1 MNPDIE
7 THLPGNVLNSLRQ
20 LGKAITYHSNW
31 LKEFHRAL
39 ICDQPMNGDELQDDA
54 HQKCRLGKWYYGD
67 VDESI
72 QALETFKE
80 VGDLHHSVH
89 QQASRLLEIKYAGQ
103 AVSIQSYDEF
113 INIAMLFRTA
123 LQDLQFNMVSQV
135 CAVDHLTGVWN
146 RYAMTYKLTQE
157 HERITRTGQSCSI
170 ALLDF
175 DHFKK
180 INDQYGHIVGDN
192 VLKTALEFF
201 SSKIR
206 KYDAIFR
213 YGGEEFLFLL
223 PATTTEEAQ
232 DLMERL
238 RTGIKKLSIPTNNNA
253 SIHTRV
259 SIGLTS
265 LDQNITVADAIDMA
279 DSALLKAKADGRDC
293 LYVLNN

>member
-1 MNPDIE
+1 MTPDINSQ
-7 THLPGNVLNSLRQ
+7 LPGNVLNSLRQ
-20 LGKAITYHSNW
+20 LGKALTDHSNW

-39 ICDQPMNGDELQDDA
+39 ICDQPMSSDNTQENA
-54 HQKCRLGKWYYGD
+54 HHNCRLGKWYYGN
-67 VDESI
+67 VEESI
-72 QALETFKE
+72 QQLDTFKE
-80 VGDLHHSVH
+80 VGDLHRSVH
-89 QQASRLLEIKYAGQ
+89 QHANTLLEVKQSGQ
-103 AVSIQSYDEF
+103 DVSVQSYDEF

-135 CAVDHLTGVWN
+135 CAIDHLTGVWN

-175 DHFKK
+175 DHFKN
-180 INDQYGHIVGDN
+180 INDQYGHIVGDS

-213 YGGEEFLFLL
+213 YGGEEFLFML
-223 PATTTEEAQ
+223 PATTTKEAQ

-238 RTGIKKLSIPTNNNA
+238 RTGIKKLSITA
-253 SIHTRV
+253 SKNMNIHIRV

-265 LDQNITVADAIDMA
+265 LDKNITVADAIDMA

-293 LYVLNN
+293 TYVLKS